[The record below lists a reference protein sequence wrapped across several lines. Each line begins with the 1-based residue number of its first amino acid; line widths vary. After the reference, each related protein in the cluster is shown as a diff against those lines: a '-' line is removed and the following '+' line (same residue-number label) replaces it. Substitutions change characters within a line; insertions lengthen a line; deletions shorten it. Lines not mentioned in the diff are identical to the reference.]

1 MGAIERLLKLL
12 LHYTSLLDN
21 LSVNDLGDVY
31 KYFSAVYLLQVQ
43 AQSLIDM
50 AVKAASAMGF
60 EVEGYIDAGNKLV
73 GAGLLS
79 NEEFSRYR
87 SIVRFRN
94 IVVHQYGIIDINV
107 IRRII
112 GNREY
117 REVARLGIKIV
128 EELRKRGIDC

>member
-21 LSVNDLGDVY
+21 LGVNDLEDVY
-31 KYFSAVYLLQVQ
+31 RYFSAVYLLQVQ
-43 AQSLIDM
+43 AQSLIDI

-73 GAGLLS
+73 SAGLLS

-87 SIVRFRN
+87 SVVRFRN
-94 IVVHQYGIIDINV
+94 IVVHQYGIIDTNV

>member
-12 LHYTSLLDN
+12 LHYTTLLDN
-21 LSVNDLGDVY
+21 LSVNDLDDVY

-43 AQSLIDM
+43 AQSLIDIM
-50 AVKAASAMGF
+50 AKAASALGL
-60 EVEGYIDAGNKLV
+60 EVEGYIDAGNKLMSV
-73 GAGLLS
+73 GILS

-87 SIVRFRN
+87 SIIRFRN
-94 IVVHQYGIIDINV
+94 IVIHQYGIVDINI

-117 REVARLGIKIV
+117 RDVARLGIKVV
-128 EELRKRGIDC
+128 EELRRRGIDC